1 MDMLEGE
8 IIKFYRKKAG
18 LTQEQLGKDICTAT
32 HVSKIERGHTQYSE
46 EIINLFSSRLHIDIK
61 KEIEN
66 LQNIGKKL
74 HQWHSSIIML
84 RKKEADKIKKELDQL
99 PFIKSSNHVIFY
111 QLLLARYHILN
122 KEGEKAFTIVQH
134 IQKENPQASS
144 YERNLLQHVVGLCY
158 LEKYN
163 NFSSENRIK
172 AIEALKT
179 IQPEEYP
186 NREYHYHL
194 AVAYHWVESKTMA
207 YLHAEKALHFFKEM
221 NNFHRAI
228 QSESVMLLQKESTT
242 KAELDLKIARYYQLI
257 EDCEAI
263 SADEIKAMLLH
274 NAGVEYFKRKEYA
287 SAHPFYKRALKMADK
302 NKVIYLNR
310 LYNYADNCMEGR
322 LMPPKKLL
330 KIAEDGL
337 SHAKKMNSIL
347 YKILFTLLC
356 YKIKN
361 AFDQYYLYIE
371 KSGLPFFQSN
381 NQKTMIDK
389 FGKQLYT
396 YYTETEQYEKA
407 VRIADGFIQ

>member
-1 MDMLEGE
+1 MLEGE
-8 IIKFYRKKAG
+8 IIKFYRKRAG

-46 EIINLFSSRLHIDIK
+46 EIIDLFSARLHIDIK

-66 LQNIGKKL
+66 LQNIEKKL

-84 RKKEADKIKKELDQL
+84 RKKEADKIKTELERL
-99 PFIKSSNHVIFY
+99 PFISSSNHGIFY
-111 QLLLARYHILN
+111 QLLLARYYILN

-134 IQKENPQASS
+134 IQKENPQSS
-144 YERNLLQHVVGLCY
+144 PYERNLLQHVIGLCY

-163 NFSSENRIK
+163 NFSSENRNK
-172 AIEALKT
+172 AIEALKG
-179 IQPEEYP
+179 IQQDDYP

-194 AVAYHWVESKTMA
+194 AVAYHWIESKTMA
-207 YLHAEKALHFFKEM
+207 YLHAEKALHFFKET
-221 NNFHRAI
+221 NNFFRAI
-228 QSESVMLLQKESTT
+228 QSEAVMLLQKESLT
-242 KAELDLKIARYYQLI
+242 KAELNLKIARYHQLI
-257 EDCEAI
+257 EDCDAI

-274 NAGVEYFKRKEYA
+274 NAGLECFKRKEYA

-310 LYNYADNCMEGR
+310 LYNYADNCMEGK
-322 LMPPKKLL
+322 LIPQKSLL

-337 SHAKKMNSIL
+337 DSAKKMNSTL

-361 AFDQYYLYIE
+361 AFKEYYLYIE
-371 KSGLPFFQSN
+371 ESGLPFFQTN

-396 YYTETEQYEKA
+396 HYTETEQYEKA
-407 VRIADGFIQ
+407 VRIADGFIQQQ